1 MTAVSTVIEQA
12 LQLPDAERS
21 ELMAQLLRSFE
32 PDDDDE
38 LTNGEWEAA
47 WAAEIDERVRE
58 IREGR
63 VELIDGDTALAQVR
77 AALAARRK

>member
-1 MTAVSTVIEQA
+1 MSAVSTVIEQA

>member
-1 MTAVSTVIEQA
+1 MTAVST
-12 LQLPDAERS
+12 
-21 ELMAQLLRSFE
+21 